1 MVTPVQ
7 RWRLFII
14 TWHEGRQV
22 FMILSSVVYLKP
34 GHESRL
40 VNNWLDTKFCLFTA
54 TDCIKCFI
62 QNKISQVHVYKSCS
76 LQPHPPIC
84 RSRQVLSFFLS
95 IPLHCLQRWLL
106 GIFLDLGHLEQERRR
121 MSFSIQHWNLMYK
134 ICKFCKECS
143 HQSVCINWT
152 ELSTRGTILL

>member
-1 MVTPVQ
+1 
-7 RWRLFII
+7 
-14 TWHEGRQV
+14 
-22 FMILSSVVYLKP
+22 MILSSVVYLKSW
-34 GHESRL
+34 HESRL
-40 VNNWLDTKFCLFTA
+40 VNNWLDTKFCLSTA

-95 IPLHCLQRWLL
+95 IPLHSLQRWLL

-121 MSFSIQHWNLMYK
+121 MSFSIRHSTWCIEY
-134 ICKFCKECS
+134 FDKECTQFVS
-143 HQSVCINWT
+143 T
-152 ELSTRGTILL
+152 ELNYQTRWKKIVNKTKSNFKEEAIW